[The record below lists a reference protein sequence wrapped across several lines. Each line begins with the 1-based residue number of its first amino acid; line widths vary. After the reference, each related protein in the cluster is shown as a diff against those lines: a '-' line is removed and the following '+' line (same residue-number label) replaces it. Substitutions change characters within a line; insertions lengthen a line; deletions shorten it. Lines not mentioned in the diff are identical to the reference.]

1 MRLASYQNHN
11 FIAMLENY
19 FKVAVRTILKHK
31 FYSLLNIAGLAFGLA
46 ACFLIGLYIYDEV
59 SYDRFHKDSENIYC
73 VALHGKLGGQE
84 IETASSCSPLAE
96 TMVAG
101 IPGVEQ
107 ATRINNW
114 NNVVV
119 KYEEKAFTETDA
131 LLADSNFF
139 EFFTF
144 ELLEGDPKTA
154 LKEPQTLVMTEETA
168 KKYFGNQPALGKIVT
183 VGNDNKAFKV
193 TGIASKAPSNSQIQY
208 DILLSASSD
217 ENMKAEF
224 WTNNSLYTYYRKNPN
239 TKVSDVDD
247 KLRDLT
253 VEKVGPEL
261 EKFMGINFKEFEK
274 QGGIYAYYSYPMES
288 LHLYQAHLADSLGTR
303 GDIKNVYIM
312 AAVGIFILLIA
323 CINFMNLSTARSA
336 SRAKEVGLRKTLGS
350 VRSKLIFQFLSE
362 SFVYTLVGTLVA
374 IVAVYAL
381 IPAFNLLTG
390 KELTFS
396 LMFSPVVAGSIIGIF
411 LMVALLAG
419 SYPAFYLTS
428 FNPVDVLKGKV
439 KAGMKSKGIRSSL
452 VVVQFTIS
460 IALIISTMVVYNQLR
475 YLQEKNIGLDKQ
487 NVLVLRNTSR
497 LANNRDAF
505 REALN
510 NQAGIVKAS
519 YTNNVF
525 PGVNNTSV
533 FRTAGTTQDH
543 ILGTY
548 FADYQHLDVL
558 KIELLQGRFFSKD
571 FPSDSTACVINEAAV
586 KELGWTDP
594 LNEKLKN
601 FNADTPYDMNVIG
614 VVKDFNFESFKSK
627 VRPLIIQLANRS
639 NNLLIRYEGN
649 PKDAVASVEQL
660 WKKNA
665 ANEPFEYTFLD
676 ENFDR
681 LFREEQRLGQ
691 VFSVMTGIAIFVAC
705 LGLLGLA
712 SFTAEQR
719 TKEIGIRKVMGAS
732 VSSVSTL
739 LSKEFM
745 ILVGIAFVVA
755 SALAWYA
762 MDSWLGTFAYRIELG
777 PVVFILSGL
786 IAAVI
791 AWLTV
796 SFHFIKAARSNPSD
810 ALRYE

>member
-1 MRLASYQNHN
+1 
-11 FIAMLENY
+11 MLENY
-19 FKVAVRTILKHK
+19 FKVAIRNILKHK
-31 FYSLLNIAGLAFGLA
+31 FYSFLNIAGLAFGLA

-59 SYDRFHKDSENIYC
+59 SYDRFHKDAQNIYC

-84 IETASSCSPLAE
+84 IQTASSCPPLAE
-96 TMVAG
+96 AMVAG
-101 IPGVEQ
+101 VPGVEQ

-114 NNVVV
+114 SNVVM
-119 KYEEKAFTETDA
+119 KYEEKAFTETNA
-131 LLADSNFF
+131 LVADSNFF
-139 EFFTF
+139 EFFSF
-144 ELLEGDPKTA
+144 ELLEGNAKTA

-168 KKYFGNQPALGKIVT
+168 VKYFGNQPAIGKILT

-193 TGIASKAPSNSQIQY
+193 TGLAKKAPSNSQIQF
-208 DILLSASSD
+208 DILISGASD
-217 ENMKAEF
+217 DNLKGNF
-224 WTNNSLYTYYRKNPN
+224 WTNNGIYTYYRKNPN
-239 TKVSDVDD
+239 TNVEDIDS
-247 KLRDLT
+247 KLRDIT
-253 VEKVGPEL
+253 VEHVGPEL

-274 QGGIYAYYSYPMES
+274 QGGIYSYYSYSLES

-303 GDIKNVYIM
+303 GDIKNVYIIG
-312 AAVGIFILLIA
+312 AVGIFILLIA

-350 VRSKLIFQFLSE
+350 VRSKLIFQFLAE
-362 SFVYTLVGTLVA
+362 SFVYKVVVTLIA
-374 IVAVYAL
+374 IIAVYVL
-381 IPAFNLLTG
+381 IPSFNLLTG
-390 KELTFS
+390 KQLTFT
-396 LMFSPVVAGSIIGIF
+396 LMFAPVVLGSVIAIF
-411 LMVALLAG
+411 LVVALLAG

-460 IALIISTMVVYNQLR
+460 IFLIISTMVVFNQLR

-510 NQAGIVKAS
+510 NQSGIVKAS
-519 YTNNVF
+519 YSNNVF

-533 FRTAGTTQDH
+533 FRRVGTTQDH

-548 FADYQHLDVL
+548 YADYEHLNVL

-571 FPSDSTACVINEAAV
+571 FPSDSTACVVNEATV
-586 KELGWTDP
+586 KELNWTDP
-594 LNEKLKN
+594 LNEKLTN
-601 FNADTPYDMNVIG
+601 FNGDKPFDMNVVG

-627 VRPLIIQLANRS
+627 VRPLVIQLANTS

-719 TKEIGIRKVMGAS
+719 TKEIGIRKVMGAT
-732 VSSVSTL
+732 VSSVSAL

-745 ILVGIAFVVA
+745 ILVGIAFILA
-755 SALAWYA
+755 SGLAWYA
-762 MDSWLGTFAYRIELG
+762 MDSWLGTFAYRIDLG
-777 PVVFILSGL
+777 PIVFILSGL

-810 ALRYE
+810 SLRYE